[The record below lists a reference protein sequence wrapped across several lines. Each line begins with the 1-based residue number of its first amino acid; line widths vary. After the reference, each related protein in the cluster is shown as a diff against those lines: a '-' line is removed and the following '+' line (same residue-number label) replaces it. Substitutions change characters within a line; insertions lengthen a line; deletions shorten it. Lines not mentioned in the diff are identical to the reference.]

1 MEHCKPATPYSIR
14 LRLQGAQK
22 RKRAKRPP
30 VNLNFLA
37 ELMEHEPATPVLH
50 AVELERNAYV
60 EKHEESAWH
69 AALGNTSHAE

>member
-50 AVELERNAYV
+50 AVELERNA
-60 EKHEESAWH
+60 
-69 AALGNTSHAE
+69 